1 MTSWGGASAASTTRF
16 RRTWLER
23 LPPWVERIATI
34 GEASDD
40 SEEERLSKASLV
52 LTATI
57 VSALAVVWV
66 VTYASLGLYLSAAI
80 PFAYQVIS
88 VASVVLLART
98 GRFGLFRTS
107 QLTLML
113 VLPVF
118 LQWSLGGFLA
128 SSGVML
134 WALVAPL
141 GALIWSDRPLPCFSG
156 YLILTVISGAIE
168 PLLTPAPIPAWLNIA
183 FFVLNV
189 GGVST
194 VVYFLL
200 RYFMRGL
207 AAERHKSETL
217 LLNVLPSS
225 IAGRLKAGETPLADR
240 FEEVAVLFADMVG
253 FTRMS
258 EHLTPE
264 EVVELLDGLFSE
276 FDSIAERLHLEKIKT
291 VGDAYMVVGGL
302 PEPRSDAAEAVAEMA
317 LEMQD
322 MVAGYRSSLGET
334 LRLRIGIDIGP
345 VVAGVIGRRKFSY
358 DLWGDTVNTAS
369 RMESHGIP
377 GQIQVTPHAYE
388 LLRYRYR
395 FEPRE
400 PVEVKGKGRIVPYLL
415 MGRDMNAPTATT
427 LGDGKATS

>member
-1 MTSWGGASAASTTRF
+1 MLAEIRSDCRSHPHRNGHNDFLGEPSATITTRF

-23 LPPWVERIATI
+23 LPPWVKRIATI
-34 GEASDD
+34 GVASDD
-40 SEEERLSKASLV
+40 SEEERLRKASLV

-57 VSALAVVWV
+57 VTVLAVVWV
-66 VTYASLGLYLSAAI
+66 ATYAMLGLYVSAAI
-80 PFAYQVIS
+80 PFGYQVIS

-113 VLPVF
+113 VLPVL

-134 WALVAPL
+134 WALVSPL

-156 YLILTVISGAIE
+156 YLALTVISGVIE
-168 PLLTPAPIPAWLNIA
+168 PLLTPAPDTRMVEHRLLC
-183 FFVLNV
+183 VEC

-225 IAGRLKAGETPLADR
+225 IASRLKAGERPLADR

-253 FTRMS
+253 FTPHVRASHRPRRSWSCSTGSSQSSMRW
-258 EHLTPE
+258 P
-264 EVVELLDGLFSE
+264 
-276 FDSIAERLHLEKIKT
+276 K
-291 VGDAYMVVGGL
+291 GGTWK
-302 PEPRSDAAEAVAEMA
+302 R
-317 LEMQD
+317 
-322 MVAGYRSSLGET
+322 
-334 LRLRIGIDIGP
+334 
-345 VVAGVIGRRKFSY
+345 
-358 DLWGDTVNTAS
+358 
-369 RMESHGIP
+369 
-377 GQIQVTPHAYE
+377 
-388 LLRYRYR
+388 
-395 FEPRE
+395 
-400 PVEVKGKGRIVPYLL
+400 
-415 MGRDMNAPTATT
+415 
-427 LGDGKATS
+427 